1 MNGFEKLIRKMEFQP
16 DVLYSKVSKILTE
29 AILEGQFEG
38 GQKLVETELQ
48 KSLGISRSPLRE
60 AIRDL
65 EKKGLVTL
73 VPRRGAF
80 VRDVT
85 VKDIEDLFPVRA
97 TLEGL
102 AAKLA
107 YANITQKT
115 LDDMMAILE
124 KMKKAV
130 KSGDTNSYWRF
141 HSTFHEIFIDATNN
155 PVLIETLTRLRFH
168 TLWYRFSYKYYEED
182 LQKQFV
188 VHKQIYEL
196 FAKRDSDVEKLKG
209 LVENHI
215 SVAHEK
221 FVGYLIKKNNESQKA
236 TALNNAT

>member
-1 MNGFEKLIRKMEFQP
+1 
-16 DVLYSKVSKILTE
+16 
-29 AILEGQFEG
+29 
-38 GQKLVETELQ
+38 
-48 KSLGISRSPLRE
+48 LRE

-107 YANITQKT
+107 YAKITQKT
-115 LDDMMAILE
+115 LDDMKAILD

-130 KSGDTNSYWRF
+130 KSDDTNSYWRY

-155 PVLIETLTRLRFH
+155 QVLIEMLKRLRFH

-182 LQKQFV
+182 LQKQFA
-188 VHKQIYEL
+188 VHQQIYDL
-196 FAKRDSDVEKLKG
+196 FARRDGDVEKLKG
-209 LVENHI
+209 LVEKHI
-215 SVAHEK
+215 TVAHEK
-221 FVGYLIKKNNESQKA
+221 FVGYLTKKGNGS
-236 TALNNAT
+236 